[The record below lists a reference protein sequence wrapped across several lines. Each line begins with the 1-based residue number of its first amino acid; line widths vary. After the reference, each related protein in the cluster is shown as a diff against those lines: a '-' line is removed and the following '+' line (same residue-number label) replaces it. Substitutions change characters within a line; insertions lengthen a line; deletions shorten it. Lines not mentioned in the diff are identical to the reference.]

1 MPDPF
6 NLERFVR
13 AQQTTYAGALAEISR
28 GAKQGHWMWY
38 VFPQIAGLGRSDM
51 ARLYAISSID
61 EARAYL
67 AHPLL
72 GARLRQCVEA
82 LDELAAT
89 SAEQVFGG
97 IDALKLRSSLTLFAK
112 AGGGSLFEAALQRW
126 FGGPDPQT
134 LGLLHD
140 GRERAPRR

>member
-13 AQQTTYAGALAEISR
+13 AQQTTYVGALAEISR

-38 VFPQIAGLGRSDM
+38 VFPQIAGLGHSDM
-51 ARLYAISSID
+51 ARLYAIGSLD

-67 AHPLL
+67 AHPVL
-72 GARLRQCVEA
+72 GARLRQCVAA

-97 IDALKLRSSLTLFAK
+97 IDALKLRSSLTLFAE
-112 AGGGSLFEAALQRW
+112 AGGGSLFEAALERW
-126 FGGPDPQT
+126 FGAPDTQT

-140 GRERAPRR
+140 RR